1 MVQEKINKLS
11 MMEQSLQQMLAQK
24 QQLSSQ
30 LMEVESALEELE
42 KTDSAYRIVGNIMIA
57 SDIGSLKDELKKKQ
71 ELVKVRLKTVE
82 KQEEKLRKD
91 TQELQKEVM
100 KEMK

>member
-30 LMEVESALEELE
+30 LLEVESALEELE

-57 SDIGSLKDELKKKQ
+57 SDIPSLKDDLKKKH

-91 TQELQKEVM
+91 TQELQSQVI